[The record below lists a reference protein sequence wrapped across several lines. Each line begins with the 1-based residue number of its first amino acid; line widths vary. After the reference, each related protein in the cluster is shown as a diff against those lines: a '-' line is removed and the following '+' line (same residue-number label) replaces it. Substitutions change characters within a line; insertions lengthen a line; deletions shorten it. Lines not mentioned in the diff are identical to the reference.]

1 MMENTNTTIIVR
13 DKNISCSGN
22 GRITSVR
29 VVTPDGRKGWASDVA
44 ENITGFWYN
53 YGERKH
59 ERKCSQQ
66 GDVPVGSIVVEF
78 NRTIKHGQKVGPS
91 TVKAFIAGTDTEL
104 QTKGYGLDLQVFVE
118 GELVSIQ

>member
-1 MMENTNTTIIVR
+1 MENTNTTIIVR
-13 DKNISCSGN
+13 DKNISCGGN

-44 ENITGFWYN
+44 ENITGFWYS
-53 YGERKH
+53 YGTRKH

-78 NRTIKHGQKVGPS
+78 SRTIKHGQKVGPS
-91 TVKAFIAGTDTEL
+91 TIKAFIAWTDTEL
-104 QTKGYGLDLQVFVE
+104 QTKGYGLDLQVFVD
-118 GELVSIQ
+118 GDFISIQ

>member
-1 MMENTNTTIIVR
+1 MERNANTTIIVR
-13 DKNISCSGN
+13 DKNISCGGN

-29 VVTPDGRKGWASDVA
+29 VVTPDGLKGWASDVA

-78 NRTIKHGQKVGPS
+78 NRTIKRGQKVGPS
-91 TVKAFIAGTDTEL
+91 TVRAFVAGTDTEL
-104 QTKGYGLDLQVFVE
+104 QTKGHGLDLQVLVD